1 MSQRRSGNFEKRL
14 TALEEHMASR
24 RRVIVRAVAP
34 GEGEA
39 EVARVLAA
47 GDVKPDDLVIVIR
60 RVVVDGRWRWLLS
73 QNHEGVETNVIDRG
87 PFADWARA
95 LAPDER
101 ERLLQDAVDGAGPFA
116 AGAPATAAGLA
127 AMVPELEEWRRT
139 RARN

>member
-1 MSQRRSGNFEKRL
+1 MSQRRTGTFEKRL
-14 TALEEHMASR
+14 YALEEHVASR

-39 EVARVLAA
+39 EMARQLAA
-47 GDVKPDDLVIVIR
+47 GDVTADDLVIIIR

-73 QNHEGVETNVIDRG
+73 QNHDGVEAQANGRG
-87 PFADWARA
+87 AFANWARG
-95 LAPDER
+95 LAPDDR
-101 ERLLQDAVDGAGPFA
+101 EKLLRDVVDGAGPFA

-127 AMVPELEEWRRT
+127 DMLPELEEWRRT